1 MMPARYPFAPLRKV
15 TPAML
20 SSAAFVAG
28 CHAMPPRDEKSDQTY
43 QVMVDLEWRLTLDIM
58 AVAS

>member
-20 SSAAFVAG
+20 SNAAFKAG
-28 CHAMPPRDEKSDQTY
+28 CHAMPPRDEKSDQAY
-43 QVMVDLEWRLTLDIM
+43 QVMVDMEQRLTQDFE